1 MTPSEIIFL
10 IIAIIVFILVI
21 FLSWF
26 LYTAIKTLRKV
37 NQTIGLIKNQIHDLG
52 QNPKHLI
59 RNVTEISC
67 DVHKMLR
74 CVSPYFR
81 TISYLGEKLEDK
93 VVEKEVGEY
102 DEKDDGQ
109 VSDALNMC
117 LLGMKLW
124 KKFKKRG

>member
-1 MTPSEIIFL
+1 MTPSEIILL

-37 NQTIGLIKNQIHDLG
+37 NQTIGLIKSQIHDLG

-59 RNVTEISC
+59 RNITDISC

-81 TISYLGEKLEDK
+81 TISFLGEKLEDK
-93 VVEKEVGEY
+93 VTENGEEDSEKENN
-102 DEKDDGQ
+102 Q
-109 VSDALNMC
+109 VSDAVNMC

-124 KKFKKRG
+124 KNFKKRG